1 MLIFVTDDE
10 PAIRTAIVKRL
21 LRRHHRVEGFE
32 SGEVLLKALE
42 HDTPDLV
49 MLDLKMPGMSGLD
62 VLKQLRPLAPHTL
75 VVMLTA
81 YGTVQDAVE
90 AMKLGAY
97 DFLIKAVDLEGMDPV
112 VDRPWS
118 CCHCDDGSRSKWSTG
133 RASML

>member
-81 YGTVQDAVE
+81 YGTGKTAAK
-90 AMKLGAY
+90 AMKRGPTN
-97 DFLIKAVDLEGMDPV
+97 FLIKAFDLEGMNPV
-112 VDRPWS
+112 LNRAWS
-118 CCHCDDGSRSKWSTG
+118 CCH
-133 RASML
+133 